1 MNLGGFP
8 ERIWR
13 PPVLVAV
20 FILLATIAPMR
31 PAPPLPGPGEAPL
44 VYTPI
49 PLDAADPARRDVG
62 RLHFLAGWELSSPD
76 ARLGGISGLHVEN
89 GEAIAVSDVGMILFF
104 PMPGTA
110 PAPRVRFQPLAQ
122 GPGSGRRRLTRDSEG
137 LAVEGDRLWISYER
151 YNAVWRYDRA
161 TIVAQAAVQPAPMRG
176 WPGNSGAE
184 TLVRLVDGRFLT
196 IGEGWDNGAP
206 FSQAVL
212 FSGDPALPA
221 TSAMRVRYRR
231 APGYRPTD
239 AALLPDGRLLIL
251 NRRFAWLRFSAKLV
265 VADVS
270 RLAEG
275 GTIEGQEVATLES
288 PLAIDNME
296 GLSITRENGRTIV
309 WIASDDDFMRILRR
323 SLLLKFELRL

>member
-1 MNLGGFP
+1 M
-8 ERIWR
+8 
-13 PPVLVAV
+13 LVAI
-20 FILLATIAPMR
+20 FLLLATVVPRTA
-31 PAPPLPGPGEAPL
+31 APPLPGAGEAPITF
-44 VYTPI
+44 TPI

-76 ARLGGISGLHVEN
+76 PRLGGISGLHVEN
-89 GEAIAVSDVGMILFF
+89 GEAIAVSDVGMILRF
-104 PMPGTA
+104 PMPGTV
-110 PAPRVRFQPLAQ
+110 PAPRVRFQPLQQ
-122 GPGSGRRRLTRDSEG
+122 GPGSTRQRLTRDSEG
-137 LAVEGDRLWISYER
+137 MAVEGDRLWVSFER

-161 TIVAQAAVQPAPMRG
+161 TIAGQAGAQPAPMRR

-184 TLVRLVDGRFLT
+184 TLVRLADGRWLA

-212 FSGDPALPA
+212 FPGDPALPA
-221 TSAMRVRYRR
+221 TPAMRVRYRR
-231 APGYRPTD
+231 VPGYRPTD

-251 NRRFAWLRFSAKLV
+251 NRRFAWLRFAATLV

-296 GLSITRENGRTIV
+296 GLSVTQEAGRTIV
-309 WIASDDDFMRILRR
+309 WIASDNDFMRIFRR
-323 SLLLKFELRL
+323 SLLLKFELR